1 MRGLLASASSAVGVE
16 FRRRQMLDMQERR
29 SEYVNFG
36 FSPKGDFGA
45 TLTVLHFSLS
55 NRRRSVSSTSP
66 GEYRVDSRLNQA
78 QEEYYNRMGNV
89 ADSEYGIPKR
99 CPCGGRIRDEV
110 RVKEEYDT
118 LPGKRFFTCINYE
131 VRDTMQMDSLGF
143 MNLLSSQTSQP
154 IDVGSIDVG
163 SSTVPKPLERKKWTT
178 QEDIVLISAWLNTSK
193 DPIVSNQQKLGSFW
207 NRIAEYFN
215 SSPQLSGFTPR
226 EWSQCKQRWGRVNE
240 QVCKFVGSYEAAL
253 KEQASGQNEN
263 DAMKSA
269 HDIFFNDYQLKF
281 TLEHAWRELRFDQ
294 KWRSNSVSRDGPKE
308 KRKEA
313 AETEPELEEVRPPGI
328 KASKA
333 AKRKKHGNEAA
344 LDQIESILAMK
355 TIISNRKILDRLLG
369 KNADTLSD
377 QERTLKNKLISEM
390 L

>member
-1 MRGLLASASSAVGVE
+1 ME
-16 FRRRQMLDMQERR
+16 
-29 SEYVNFG
+29 
-36 FSPKGDFGA
+36 P
-45 TLTVLHFSLS
+45 FSLD
-55 NRRRSVSSTSP
+55 SP
-66 GEYRVDSRLNQA
+66 
-78 QEEYYNRMGNV
+78 
-89 ADSEYGIPKR
+89 
-99 CPCGGRIRDEV
+99 
-110 RVKEEYDT
+110 
-118 LPGKRFFTCINYE
+118 
-131 VRDTMQMDSLGF
+131 GF

-154 IDVGSIDVG
+154 IDVGSIGVG

-193 DPIVSNQQKLGSFW
+193 DPIVGNQQKLGSFW

-215 SSPQLSGFTPR
+215 SIPQLSGFAPR

-263 DAMKSA
+263 DVMKSA

-328 KASKA
+328 KVSKA

-377 QERTLKNKLISEM
+377 QEMTLKNKLISEM

>member
-1 MRGLLASASSAVGVE
+1 ME
-16 FRRRQMLDMQERR
+16 
-29 SEYVNFG
+29 
-36 FSPKGDFGA
+36 P
-45 TLTVLHFSLS
+45 FSLD
-55 NRRRSVSSTSP
+55 SP
-66 GEYRVDSRLNQA
+66 
-78 QEEYYNRMGNV
+78 
-89 ADSEYGIPKR
+89 
-99 CPCGGRIRDEV
+99 
-110 RVKEEYDT
+110 
-118 LPGKRFFTCINYE
+118 
-131 VRDTMQMDSLGF
+131 GF

-154 IDVGSIDVG
+154 IDVGSIGVG
-163 SSTVPKPLERKKWTT
+163 SSTVPKPVERKKWTT

-215 SSPQLSGFTPR
+215 SSPQLSGYAPR

-240 QVCKFVGSYEAAL
+240 QVCKFVGSYETAL

-263 DAMKSA
+263 DVMKSA

-344 LDQIESILAMK
+344 LDQIESILAKK

>member
-1 MRGLLASASSAVGVE
+1 M
-16 FRRRQMLDMQERR
+16 D
-29 SEYVNFG
+29 
-36 FSPKGDFGA
+36 
-45 TLTVLHFSLS
+45 
-55 NRRRSVSSTSP
+55 P
-66 GEYRVDSRLNQA
+66 GEDRRNTKR
-78 QEEYYNRMGNV
+78 QEEYYNRLGNV

-131 VRDTMQMDSLGF
+131 
-143 MNLLSSQTSQP
+143 
-154 IDVGSIDVG
+154 
-163 SSTVPKPLERKKWTT
+163 
-178 QEDIVLISAWLNTSK
+178 
-193 DPIVSNQQKLGSFW
+193 
-207 NRIAEYFN
+207 
-215 SSPQLSGFTPR
+215 
-226 EWSQCKQRWGRVNE
+226 
-240 QVCKFVGSYEAAL
+240 
-253 KEQASGQNEN
+253 EQASGQNEN
-263 DAMKSA
+263 NVMKSA

-344 LDQIESILAMK
+344 LDQIESILAKK

-377 QERTLKNKLISEM
+377 QEKTLKNKLISEM

>member
-1 MRGLLASASSAVGVE
+1 MTPYEPGSCQVSPTHWRRVRE
-16 FRRRQMLDMQERR
+16 FTRRKAERKHFLSFLKKARVSLRKAILVRRRPFFTFLYLIDDRVSPLRAQMD
-29 SEYVNFG
+29 
-36 FSPKGDFGA
+36 
-45 TLTVLHFSLS
+45 
-55 NRRRSVSSTSP
+55 P
-66 GEYRVDSRLNQA
+66 GEDRRNTKRK
-78 QEEYYNRMGNV
+78 EEYYN
-89 ADSEYGIPKR
+89 
-99 CPCGGRIRDEV
+99 
-110 RVKEEYDT
+110 
-118 LPGKRFFTCINYE
+118 
-131 VRDTMQMDSLGF
+131 
-143 MNLLSSQTSQP
+143 
-154 IDVGSIDVG
+154 
-163 SSTVPKPLERKKWTT
+163 
-178 QEDIVLISAWLNTSK
+178 SK

-215 SSPQLSGFTPR
+215 SSPQLSGFAPR
-226 EWSQCKQRWGRVNE
+226 EWSQCKQRWRRVNE
-240 QVCKFVGSYEAAL
+240 QVCKFVGSYEAEL

-263 DAMKSA
+263 DVMKSA

-344 LDQIESILAMK
+344 LDQIESILAKK

-377 QERTLKNKLISEM
+377 QEKTLKNKLISEM